1 MKETLLAIVLS
12 STVIG
17 GIVSSVVM
25 IILNRRSDYIENIT
39 KERKI
44 WREEMRRICKEL
56 SEADSERRFFR
67 LLEELKPRIN
77 ANGIGTNHVLDD
89 SYLWQF
95 IDRIGKDRKNCLNE
109 KGKIISL
116 ISCLLKYDWEKSKEE
131 ISGDRQLKLLVISL
145 IISFI
150 YFTLIYFL
158 RIDVNNLKGK
168 EVYLNYCIIFTTSV
182 VVYITLLSYAT
193 AWKSARKRMFNHFIF
208 AITSILY
215 LVFQIY
221 FVVNKT
227 MDIYS
232 WKSFSALIDWIII
245 LNPILAMIYAY
256 IIRNIKYRNNVGRL
270 IVSTM
275 TILEYDTILPQY
287 KCFLNRKIIDSLKAQ
302 QE

>member
-1 MKETLLAIVLS
+1 MEETLLTVVLS

-17 GIVSSVVM
+17 GIISSLVM

-44 WREEMRRICKEL
+44 WREEMRRICKDL
-56 SEADSERRFFR
+56 SEANSEKSVFR

-95 IDRIGKDRKNCLNE
+95 IDRIEKDRKNCLNE

-131 ISGDRQLKLLVISL
+131 IRGDRQLKLLIVSL
-145 IISFI
+145 MISFT

-158 RIDVNNLKGK
+158 RIDVGNLKGE

-182 VVYITLLSYAT
+182 VVYITILSYANS
-193 AWKSARKRMFNHFIF
+193 WKSARKRMFNHSIF

-215 LVFQIY
+215 LVFQIH
-221 FVVNKT
+221 FVVNRT

-232 WKSFSALIDWIII
+232 WKSSAALIDWIII
-245 LNPILAMIYAY
+245 LNPILAMIYSY
-256 IIRNIKYRNNVGRL
+256 IIRNMKYRNNVGRL

-275 TILEYDTILPQY
+275 VILECNTILPQY
-287 KCFLNRKIIDSLKAQ
+287 KCFLSRKVIDNLKV
-302 QE
+302 